1 MIATKLEETRRRLLD
16 LTRRNRLLNHKTT
29 AAGTLHV
36 VDEVPEEVYRV
47 LVTDGQRMQF
57 LAREEAPQDAAAHL
71 LVEAAEEG
79 AVDVVVEGES
89 DAVTFSLPP
98 MEVEAGRAERHT
110 DRRLQTAL
118 DGQKLQTRLLYLAR
132 EALSALEEQGANV
145 LYLTLGMIE
154 WREGGSDSI
163 ASRAPLIFVPV
174 DLKRRSVNS
183 RHTIARFDDDIVTNP
198 CLVELC
204 KRQFH
209 LDLPAF
215 DADEQ
220 PDIAAYIARVEAA
233 IAGLNGWRLL
243 PELHVGLFSFAKY
256 LMYRDLNPETWP
268 EGASLLDHPFV
279 RLLSGIDPGGAFPH
293 VEIPDPRTLD
303 DTVTP
308 NECYQVLDADSSQ
321 QAAILAAKRGA
332 SAVIEGPP
340 GTGKSQTIAN
350 IIAECLSEG
359 KTVLFVAEKAAA
371 LEVVKRRLENVA
383 LGDFVL
389 ELHSRKASKRAVLD
403 ELRRSIESDRSAPR
417 VAEVDARDLE
427 LSRSRLNAYTRELH
441 EPFTPLGIS
450 LYEAISKAVSLS
462 DAPEAWCVLADVLAW
477 PAETLSE
484 ARDAVDTLDR
494 RLARVGD
501 PVAHPWRGVGLTA
514 TGLEVRQAVRDR
526 GARLDQ
532 ALRLS
537 VGACDKLARTLSTPA
552 PCTPAEAAKLLSDA
566 QTLVFA
572 PPMSAD
578 VVADSR
584 WNAIS
589 PALARWLEQGAERA
603 TLRERWSRVVRAE
616 AEAIDWRELLE
627 RRRRQKDSILR
638 FVTPSWYSDGKRLRR
653 EFLPGANP
661 TVDEQVGI
669 LETLVA
675 SAALRASI
683 EAGLPQFS
691 GLFGSDLQ
699 GIDGD
704 WARLRRFAESIVAIR
719 QLIIRQAVSTESAQ
733 RAVDATTSAEL
744 RETSEGAASA
754 LDDLDRATTDW
765 LTTISSTDTEWFG
778 RARIETDFRDAAAQL
793 TRALEA
799 LESLQDWTDLQATL
813 AETRGHPVEPF
824 VNWAL
829 GPEGV
834 KARGRLVHVFLRLF
848 YRLWVDKALERKPA
862 LRGFRGEDHEVLI
875 ARFKELDERWLEMS
889 KNRLADLVRSKRPD
903 MGRATNRQSK
913 LGIVQAEIR
922 KQRNIMPLRKLLSVA
937 GDVVQAI
944 KPCFMMSPISVA
956 QYLAPGSANFDLVIF
971 DEASQV
977 EPADAY
983 GAIARGRQLLLVGD
997 ERQLPPTSF
1006 FAKIEGDDP
1015 TAASEGDFS
1024 ASDLESILAV
1034 GAVQLPNRCRLR
1046 WHYRSKHASLIE
1058 FSNEKFYDDAP
1069 LRVFPSPHTGR
1080 EELGLAF
1087 RLVEDGVYRR
1097 SAGQDNPI
1105 EATAVATEVMKHA
1118 TERPDLSLGVG
1129 AFSVAQQRA
1138 IQDEI
1143 ERLRRG
1149 ASDERVERFFSGHPE
1164 EPFFVKN
1171 LETIQGDERD
1181 VILLSVGYG
1190 PDADRRITL
1199 NFGPLNREGGW
1210 RRLNVLVTR
1219 AKMRCVLF
1227 SSFRADQLDVS
1238 GTRAKGVVAL
1248 KDYLY
1253 YAEHGRL
1260 PSIGVPTGEHD
1271 SPFEADVC
1279 RALREH
1285 GWEVHPQVGSAGF
1298 SIDLAVVDARAP
1310 GRYLLGVECDGATYH
1325 SSATARDRDRLRE
1338 AVLTN
1343 LGWKIHRVWSTDWF
1357 QRREQVLS
1365 KLLARLEDLRD
1376 GAESVESP
1384 LAVRGAEATRDVPSV
1399 DREHRVLNEPPPSKG
1414 SEPPAG
1420 VVPYAREMGRFLGV
1434 LDTLAQMNATEV
1446 GRVIADIVRVE
1457 SPIHRDEALRVL
1469 ASLFLT
1475 RASKRTQEA
1484 FISGLWAAARSGA
1497 VIERGEFLWAS
1508 DTESVR
1514 VRYRGEGCPVTKPEF
1529 IAPEELQAAVKLVLA
1544 SEFGLAREALLG
1556 STARL
1561 LGFNR
1566 TGANLSAAIDV
1577 AVEALMRSGA
1587 ITTDRHGFIVLG
1599 TTE

>member
-16 LTRRNRLLNHKTT
+16 LTRRNRLLNHKAT
-29 AAGTLHV
+29 AAGTLLV

-57 LAREEAPQDAAAHL
+57 LAREEAPQDAAHL
-71 LVEAAEEG
+71 IADAAEEG
-79 AVDVVVEGES
+79 AVGADVEGES

-98 MEVEAGRAERHT
+98 IESDGGRAERHT

-118 DGQKLQTRLLYLAR
+118 DGEKLQTRLLYLAR
-132 EALSALEEQGANV
+132 EASSALEEQGANV
-145 LYLTLGMIE
+145 LYLTLGMVE
-154 WREGGSDSI
+154 WREGGPDDVV
-163 ASRAPLIFVPV
+163 SRAPLVFIPV
-174 DLKRRSVNS
+174 ELKRRSVNS

-204 KRQFH
+204 KRQFR
-209 LDLPAF
+209 LDLPTF

-220 PDIAAYIARVEAA
+220 PDIAPYFARVESAMAA
-233 IAGLNGWRLL
+233 LNGWRLL
-243 PELHVGLFSFAKY
+243 TEIHVGLFSFAKY

-268 EGASLLDHPFV
+268 DGASLLDHPFV
-279 RLLSGIDPGGAFPH
+279 RLLSGVEPGGAFPH

-303 DTVTP
+303 DSVPP

-371 LEVVKRRLENVA
+371 LEVVKRRLENVG

-389 ELHSRKASKRAVLD
+389 ELHSRKASKRAVLE
-403 ELRRSIESDRSAPR
+403 ELRRSIEADRSAPR

-441 EPFTPLGIS
+441 ESLAPLGIS
-450 LYEAISKAVSLS
+450 LYQAISRAVSLS
-462 DAPEAWCVLADVLAW
+462 DAPEAWCALSDVLAW
-477 PAETLSE
+477 PAETLAE
-484 ARDAVDTLDR
+484 ARDIVDTIDR

-501 PVAHPWRGVGLTA
+501 HASHPWRGAGLTA
-514 TGLEVRQAVRDR
+514 AGLEVRQAVRDR

-537 VGACDKLARTLSTPA
+537 VSVCDELARTLSAPA
-552 PCTPAEAAKLLSDA
+552 PRTPAEAAKLLSDA
-566 QTLVFA
+566 RTLVA
-572 PPMSAD
+572 SPPMSAD

-589 PALARWLEQGAERA
+589 PALARWLEQGTERA
-603 TLRERWSRVVRAE
+603 RLRERWSRVVRGE
-616 AEAIDWRELLE
+616 AETIDWRDLLE

-638 FVTPSWYSDGKRLRR
+638 FVTPSWYADGKRLRG
-653 EFLPGANP
+653 EMLPGANP

-683 EAGLPQFS
+683 EAGLSQLA
-691 GLFGSDLQ
+691 GLFGSDWQ

-733 RAVDATTSAEL
+733 RAVDATTSVEL
-744 RETSEGAASA
+744 REATDGAASA
-754 LDDLDRATTDW
+754 LDDLERATADW
-765 LTTISSTDTEWFG
+765 LATISSTETEWFG
-778 RARIETDFRDAAAQL
+778 RTRVETDFGGAAAQL

-799 LESLQDWTDLQATL
+799 LDSLQDWTDLQATL
-813 AETRGHPVEPF
+813 AETRGRPVEPF
-824 VNWAL
+824 VDWVL
-829 GPEGV
+829 GPEGAA
-834 KARGRLVHVFLRLF
+834 ARGRLAQVFLRLF

-903 MGRATNRQSK
+903 MGRTTNRQSK

-956 QYLAPGSANFDLVIF
+956 QYLAPGSANFDLTIF

-983 GAIARGRQLLLVGD
+983 GAIARGSQLLLVGD

-1015 TAASEGDFS
+1015 TAASGGDFS

-1046 WHYRSKHASLIE
+1046 WHYRSKHESLIE
-1058 FSNEKFYDDAP
+1058 FSNETFYDDAP
-1069 LRVFPSPHTGR
+1069 LRVFPSSHTGR
-1080 EELGLAF
+1080 DELGLAF
-1087 RLVEDGVYRR
+1087 RLVENGVYRR

-1143 ERLRRG
+1143 ERMRRG
-1149 ASDERVERFFSGHPE
+1149 SSDERVESFFASHPE

-1190 PDADRRITL
+1190 PDADRRISL

-1227 SSFRADQLDVS
+1227 SSFRAEQLDVS
-1238 GTRAKGVVAL
+1238 GTRARGVVAL

-1260 PSIGVPTGEHD
+1260 PRVGAPTGEHD

-1279 RALREH
+1279 RALRER
-1285 GWEVHPQVGSAGF
+1285 GWEVHPQVGTAGF
-1298 SIDLAVVDARAP
+1298 SIDLAVVDPRAP
-1310 GRYLLGVECDGATYH
+1310 GRYMLGIECDGATYH

-1357 QRREQVLS
+1357 QRREQVLA
-1365 KLLARLEDLRD
+1365 KLLARIEKLRD
-1376 GAESVESP
+1376 GAEIVESP
-1384 LAVRGAEATRDVPSV
+1384 SATQGAEATRDVPSV
-1399 DREHRVLNEPPPSKG
+1399 AREQNVLNEPPRSKG
-1414 SEPPAG
+1414 PELPAG
-1420 VVPYAREMGRFLGV
+1420 VVPYVREAGRYLGTLDALARMSSS
-1434 LDTLAQMNATEV
+1434 EV
-1446 GRVIADIVRVE
+1446 GRVVADVVRVE

-1484 FISGLWAAARSGA
+1484 FTSGVWAATRAGA
-1497 VIERGEFLWAS
+1497 VVERGEFLWAS
-1508 DTESVR
+1508 DDESVR
-1514 VRYRGEGCPVTKPEF
+1514 VRYRGEGCPVTKPEL
-1529 IAPEELQAAVKLVLA
+1529 IAPEELQTAVKLVLA
-1544 SEFGLAREALLG
+1544 SEFGLAREALVG

-1561 LGFNR
+1561 LGFTR
-1566 TGANLSAAIDV
+1566 TGANLSLAIDG
-1577 AVEALMRSGA
+1577 AIEALMGSGA
-1587 ITTDRHGFIVLG
+1587 VATDTHGFLVLA
-1599 TTE
+1599 TTG